1 MCFSYELFFTRSAH
15 QVHALLSC
23 QVSSFIML
31 IIDDIVKEKGIDQF
45 NDLELMIYI
54 MKYGTDE
61 KVKGTKRKVVEAMER
76 RMNLFYDKGK

>member
-1 MCFSYELFFTRSAH
+1 
-15 QVHALLSC
+15 
-23 QVSSFIML
+23 ML